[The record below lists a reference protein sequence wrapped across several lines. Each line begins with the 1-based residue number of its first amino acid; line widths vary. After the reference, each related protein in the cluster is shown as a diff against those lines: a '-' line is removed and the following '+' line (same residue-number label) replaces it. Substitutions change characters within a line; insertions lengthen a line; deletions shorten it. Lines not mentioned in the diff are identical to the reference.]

1 MNQVQ
6 LLGRLTKDPELKYTT
21 SGKAFLRISIAV
33 PQERDK
39 TQANFINCVAWNK
52 PAEIIAEHFK
62 KGNRINL
69 VGKLTSR
76 QYEDAGVKKW
86 ITEVMI
92 DSFDFI
98 EKPVST
104 GVSISNSTMG
114 NGNVIVNEKSS
125 EKMNIKKPM

>member
-21 SGKAFLRISIAV
+21 AGKAFLRISIAV

-114 NGNVIVNEKSS
+114 NGNVIVNENS
-125 EKMNIKKPM
+125 NIIK

>member
-21 SGKAFLRISIAV
+21 AGKAYLRISIAV

-62 KGNRINL
+62 KGNGINL

-76 QYEDAGVKKW
+76 QYEAAGVKKW
-86 ITEVMI
+86 VTEVMI

-98 EKPVST
+98 ENKVST

-114 NGNVIVNEKSS
+114 NGNVIVNENS
-125 EKMNIKKPM
+125 NIIK

>member
-21 SGKAFLRISIAV
+21 AGKAYLRISIAV

-114 NGNVIVNEKSS
+114 NGNVIVNENS
-125 EKMNIKKPM
+125 NIIK

>member
-21 SGKAFLRISIAV
+21 AGKVYLRISIAV

-86 ITEVMI
+86 VTEVMI

-98 EKPVST
+98 ENKVST

-114 NGNVIVNEKSS
+114 NGNVIVNENS
-125 EKMNIKKPM
+125 NIIK

>member
-86 ITEVMI
+86 VTEVMI
-92 DSFDFI
+92 DSIDFI
-98 EKPVST
+98 ENKVST

-114 NGNVIVNEKSS
+114 NGNVIVNENS
-125 EKMNIKKPM
+125 NIIK

>member
-21 SGKAFLRISIAV
+21 AGKAFLRIIIAV

-52 PAEIIAEHFK
+52 LAEIIAEHFK

-76 QYEDAGVKKW
+76 QYEEVGIKKW
-86 ITEVMI
+86 VTEVMI

-98 EKPVST
+98 ENKV
-104 GVSISNSTMG
+104 INSTIISSIGDNNNIVSG
-114 NGNVIVNEKSS
+114 NGNK
-125 EKMNIKKPM
+125 IK

>member
-21 SGKAFLRISIAV
+21 AGKAFLRISIAV

-86 ITEVMI
+86 VTEVMI

-98 EKPVST
+98 ENKVST

-114 NGNVIVNEKSS
+114 NGNVIVNKNS
-125 EKMNIKKPM
+125 NIIK

>member
-21 SGKAFLRISIAV
+21 TGKAFLRISIAV

-86 ITEVMI
+86 WTEVMI

-114 NGNVIVNEKSS
+114 NGNVIVNENS
-125 EKMNIKKPM
+125 NIIK

>member
-1 MNQVQ
+1 MIIMNQVQ

-21 SGKAFLRISIAV
+21 AGKAFLRISIAV

-86 ITEVMI
+86 VTEVMI

-98 EKPVST
+98 ENKVST

-114 NGNVIVNEKSS
+114 NGNVIVNENS
-125 EKMNIKKPM
+125 NIIK

>member
-21 SGKAFLRISIAV
+21 AGKAFLRIIIAV

-52 PAEIIAEHFK
+52 LAEIIAEHFK

-76 QYEDAGVKKW
+76 QYEEVGIKKW
-86 ITEVMI
+86 VTEVMI

-98 EKPVST
+98 ENKV
-104 GVSISNSTMG
+104 INSTIISSIG
-114 NGNVIVNEKSS
+114 DNNNIVSENGNK
-125 EKMNIKKPM
+125 IK

>member
-21 SGKAFLRISIAV
+21 AGKAFLRISIAV

-76 QYEDAGVKKW
+76 QYEEAGIKKRV
-86 ITEVMI
+86 TEVMI

-98 EKPVST
+98 ENKV
-104 GVSISNSTMG
+104 INSTIISSIGDNNNIVSG
-114 NGNVIVNEKSS
+114 NGNK
-125 EKMNIKKPM
+125 IK

>member
-21 SGKAFLRISIAV
+21 TGKAFLRISIAV

-62 KGNRINL
+62 KGNRIAIQGRLN
-69 VGKLTSR
+69 VRS
-76 QYEDAGVKKW
+76 YEQNGENKW
-86 ITEVMI
+86 ITEVI
-92 DSFDFI
+92 VDKFDFI
-98 EKPVST
+98 ENKVST
-104 GVSISNSTMG
+104 GVSI
-114 NGNVIVNEKSS
+114 
-125 EKMNIKKPM
+125 

>member
-21 SGKAFLRISIAV
+21 AGKAFLRISIAV

-39 TQANFINCVAWNK
+39 TQVNFINCVAWNK

-86 ITEVMI
+86 VTEVMI

-98 EKPVST
+98 ENKVST

-114 NGNVIVNEKSS
+114 NGNVIVNENS
-125 EKMNIKKPM
+125 NIIK

>member
-21 SGKAFLRISIAV
+21 AGKAFLRISIAV

-76 QYEDAGVKKW
+76 KYEDAGVKKW
-86 ITEVMI
+86 VTEVMI

-98 EKPVST
+98 ENKVST

-114 NGNVIVNEKSS
+114 NGNVIVNENS
-125 EKMNIKKPM
+125 NIIK

>member
-1 MNQVQ
+1 MNKVE

-21 SGKAFLRISIAV
+21 AGKAFLRIIIAV

-52 PAEIIAEHFK
+52 LAEIIAEHFK

-76 QYEDAGVKKW
+76 QYEEAGIKKW
-86 ITEVMI
+86 VTEVMI

-98 EKPVST
+98 ENKV
-104 GVSISNSTMG
+104 INSTIISSIGDNNNIVSG
-114 NGNVIVNEKSS
+114 NGNK
-125 EKMNIKKPM
+125 IK

>member
-21 SGKAFLRISIAV
+21 SGKAYLRISIAV

-86 ITEVMI
+86 VTEVMI

-114 NGNVIVNEKSS
+114 NGNVIVNENS
-125 EKMNIKKPM
+125 NIIK

>member
-114 NGNVIVNEKSS
+114 NGNVIVNENS
-125 EKMNIKKPM
+125 NIIK

>member
-76 QYEDAGVKKW
+76 QYEAAGVKKW
-86 ITEVMI
+86 VTEVMI

-114 NGNVIVNEKSS
+114 NGNVIVNENS
-125 EKMNIKKPM
+125 NIIK

>member
-21 SGKAFLRISIAV
+21 AGKAFLRISIAV

-76 QYEDAGVKKW
+76 QYEEAGVKKW
-86 ITEVMI
+86 VTEVMI

-98 EKPVST
+98 ENKVST

-114 NGNVIVNEKSS
+114 NGNVIVNENR
-125 EKMNIKKPM
+125 NIIK

>member
-21 SGKAFLRISIAV
+21 AGKAFLRISIAV

-86 ITEVMI
+86 VTEVMI

-114 NGNVIVNEKSS
+114 NGNVIVNENS
-125 EKMNIKKPM
+125 NIIK

>member
-1 MNQVQ
+1 MNNIV
-6 LLGRLTKDPELKYTT
+6 LIGRLTKDPELKYTT

-114 NGNVIVNEKSS
+114 NGNVIVNENS
-125 EKMNIKKPM
+125 NIIK

>member
-21 SGKAFLRISIAV
+21 AGKAFLRISIAV

-62 KGNRINL
+62 KGYRINL

-76 QYEDAGVKKW
+76 QYEDAGVKKRV
-86 ITEVMI
+86 TEVMV

-98 EKPVST
+98 ENKVST
-104 GVSISNSTMG
+104 GVTVSTNG
-114 NGNVIVNEKSS
+114 NDNVIVNGNS
-125 EKMNIKKPM
+125 NIIK

>member
-21 SGKAFLRISIAV
+21 AGKAFLRISIAV

-76 QYEDAGVKKW
+76 QYEETGIKKW
-86 ITEVMI
+86 VTEVMI

-98 EKPVST
+98 ENKV
-104 GVSISNSTMG
+104 INSTVISSIEDNNNIVSG
-114 NGNVIVNEKSS
+114 NGNVIK
-125 EKMNIKKPM
+125 

>member
-86 ITEVMI
+86 VTEVMI

-114 NGNVIVNEKSS
+114 NGNVIVNENS
-125 EKMNIKKPM
+125 NIIK

>member
-1 MNQVQ
+1 MIIMNQVQ

-114 NGNVIVNEKSS
+114 NGNVIVNENS
-125 EKMNIKKPM
+125 NIIK

>member
-21 SGKAFLRISIAV
+21 AGKAYLRISIAV

-86 ITEVMI
+86 VTEVMI

-98 EKPVST
+98 ENKVST

-114 NGNVIVNEKSS
+114 NGNVIVNENS
-125 EKMNIKKPM
+125 NIIK

>member
-86 ITEVMI
+86 VTEVMI

-98 EKPVST
+98 EIPVST

-114 NGNVIVNEKSS
+114 NGNVIVNENS
-125 EKMNIKKPM
+125 NIIK

>member
-1 MNQVQ
+1 MIIMNQVQ

-21 SGKAFLRISIAV
+21 SGKAYLRISIAV

-86 ITEVMI
+86 VTEVMI
-92 DSFDFI
+92 ASFDFI
-98 EKPVST
+98 ENKVST

-114 NGNVIVNEKSS
+114 NGNVIVNENS
-125 EKMNIKKPM
+125 NIIK

>member
-21 SGKAFLRISIAV
+21 AGKIHLRISIAV

-86 ITEVMI
+86 VTEVMI

-98 EKPVST
+98 ENKVST

-114 NGNVIVNEKSS
+114 NGNVIVNENS
-125 EKMNIKKPM
+125 NIIK

>member
-21 SGKAFLRISIAV
+21 AGKAFLRISIAV

-76 QYEDAGVKKW
+76 QYEEAGIKKW
-86 ITEVMI
+86 VTEVMI

-98 EKPVST
+98 ENKV
-104 GVSISNSTMG
+104 INSTIISSIGDNNNIVSG
-114 NGNVIVNEKSS
+114 NGNK
-125 EKMNIKKPM
+125 IK

>member
-21 SGKAFLRISIAV
+21 AGKAFLRISIAV

-52 PAEIIAEHFK
+52 LAEIIAEHFK

-76 QYEDAGVKKW
+76 QYEEVGIKKW
-86 ITEVMI
+86 VTEVMI

-98 EKPVST
+98 ENKV
-104 GVSISNSTMG
+104 INST
-114 NGNVIVNEKSS
+114 IISS
-125 EKMNIKKPM
+125 IGDNNKMKGGE

>member
-21 SGKAFLRISIAV
+21 AGKAFVRISIAV

-86 ITEVMI
+86 VTEVMI

-98 EKPVST
+98 ENKVST

-114 NGNVIVNEKSS
+114 NGNVIVNENS
-125 EKMNIKKPM
+125 NIIK

>member
-86 ITEVMI
+86 VTEVMI

-114 NGNVIVNEKSS
+114 NSNVIVNENS
-125 EKMNIKKPM
+125 NIIK

>member
-6 LLGRLTKDPELKYTT
+6 LLGRLTKDPELKYTQG
-21 SGKAFLRISIAV
+21 GKAFLRISIAV

-86 ITEVMI
+86 VTEVMI

-98 EKPVST
+98 ENKVST

-114 NGNVIVNEKSS
+114 NGNVIVNENS
-125 EKMNIKKPM
+125 NIIK

>member
-21 SGKAFLRISIAV
+21 AGKAYLRISIAV

-76 QYEDAGVKKW
+76 QYEAAGVKKW
-86 ITEVMI
+86 VTEVMI

-98 EKPVST
+98 ENKVST

-114 NGNVIVNEKSS
+114 NGNVIVNEKS
-125 EKMNIKKPM
+125 NIIK

>member
-21 SGKAFLRISIAV
+21 AGKAFLRISIAV

-76 QYEDAGVKKW
+76 QYEEAGIKKW
-86 ITEVMI
+86 VTEVMI

-98 EKPVST
+98 ENKV
-104 GVSISNSTMG
+104 INSTVISSIGDNNNIVSG
-114 NGNVIVNEKSS
+114 NGNK
-125 EKMNIKKPM
+125 IK

>member
-21 SGKAFLRISIAV
+21 AGKAYLRISIAV

-76 QYEDAGVKKW
+76 QYEAAGVKKW
-86 ITEVMI
+86 VTEVMI

-98 EKPVST
+98 ENKVST

-114 NGNVIVNEKSS
+114 NGNVIVNENS
-125 EKMNIKKPM
+125 NIIK

>member
-21 SGKAFLRISIAV
+21 AGKAFLRIIIAV

-76 QYEDAGVKKW
+76 QYEEAGIKKW
-86 ITEVMI
+86 VTEVMI

-98 EKPVST
+98 ENKV
-104 GVSISNSTMG
+104 INSTIISSIGDNNNIVSG
-114 NGNVIVNEKSS
+114 NGNK
-125 EKMNIKKPM
+125 IK

>member
-21 SGKAFLRISIAV
+21 AGKAFLRISIAV

-76 QYEDAGVKKW
+76 QYEEVGIKKW
-86 ITEVMI
+86 VTEVMI

-98 EKPVST
+98 ENKV
-104 GVSISNSTMG
+104 INSTIISSIGDNNNIVSG
-114 NGNVIVNEKSS
+114 NGNK
-125 EKMNIKKPM
+125 IK